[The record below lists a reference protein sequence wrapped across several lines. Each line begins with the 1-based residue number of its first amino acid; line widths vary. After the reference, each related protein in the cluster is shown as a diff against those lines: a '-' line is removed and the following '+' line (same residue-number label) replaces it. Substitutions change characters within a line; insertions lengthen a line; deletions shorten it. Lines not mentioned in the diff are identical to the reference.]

1 MDSLIN
7 RKDRSLRNFYDN
19 YILPLSFF
27 GLGNADTLLNMKMY
41 ELEQLKKCMEDKD
54 NRKFYYQTRGIDI
67 E

>member
-7 RKDRSLRNFYDN
+7 RKNRSLRNFYDN

-27 GLGNADTLLNMKMY
+27 ALGNADTLLNMKMY
-41 ELEQLKKCMEDKD
+41 ELEQLRNCMEDKD
-54 NRKFYYQTRGIDI
+54 NRKFFYLTRGIEI